1 MTYQILV
8 VGTGI
13 FNVAMFSHT
22 AHLKY
27 LLIIIPHLDIERFSE
42 DVNTL
47 SSKLAVGE
55 SHEIISRLDFVKYRL
70 IELYKRN
77 LVKINH
83 STMELVCARHL
94 IHYGYTVDVEKQL
107 TDILVCDLFATK
119 GDGET
124 IVEIETGFIPPEH
137 ALDPLSYYSARIAS
151 KIARYSKF
159 ANQFILATPPVSI
172 LSIPKVF
179 GRPPRYRRRDEIE
192 RVKLLCDRYYRN
204 PPITLNEIQ
213 SARLHMIYIINIDD
227 GKIIEMDIE
236 SYFEAIG
243 SMMALSNS
251 QVANL

>member
-1 MTYQILV
+1 MLY
-8 VGTGI
+8 
-13 FNVAMFSHT
+13 FCHT
-22 AHLKY
+22 AYLKY
-27 LLIIIPHLDIERFSE
+27 LLIIISHLDLERFTE

-47 SSKLAVGE
+47 SSKLVEQE
-55 SHEIISRLDFVKYRL
+55 SDEVVRKLDFVKYRL
-70 IELYKRN
+70 IELYKKK

-107 TDILVCDLFATK
+107 TNILVCDLFATK

-159 ANQFILATPPVSI
+159 SNQFVLATPPVSI

-179 GRPPRYRRRDEIE
+179 GRPPRYRKSSEVE
-192 RVKLLCDRYYRN
+192 QVKSLCDRYYRN
-204 PPITLNEIQ
+204 PLVSVNDIQ
-213 SARLHMIYIINIDD
+213 TARLHMIYIINIDD
-227 GKIIEMDIE
+227 GRITEMDIE

-243 SMMALSNS
+243 SMMSLSDSKATN
-251 QVANL
+251 Q

>member
-1 MTYQILV
+1 
-8 VGTGI
+8 
-13 FNVAMFSHT
+13 MFLHT

-27 LLIIIPHLDIERFSE
+27 LLIIISHLDIERFSE

-179 GRPPRYRRRDEIE
+179 GQPPRYRRRDEIE

-213 SARLHMIYIINIDD
+213 AARLHMIYIINIDD
-227 GKIIEMDIE
+227 GKIIEMDVE

-243 SMMALSNS
+243 SMMSLSNS
-251 QVANL
+251 KAANL

>member
-1 MTYQILV
+1 
-8 VGTGI
+8 
-13 FNVAMFSHT
+13 
-22 AHLKY
+22 
-27 LLIIIPHLDIERFSE
+27 LLIIIAHLDLERFTE
-42 DVNTL
+42 DVTTL
-47 SSKLAVGE
+47 SSKLVAEE
-55 SHEIISRLDFVKYRL
+55 SDEVVRKMDFVKYRL
-70 IELYKRN
+70 IELYKKN

-107 TDILVCDLFATK
+107 TNILVCDLFATK

-159 ANQFILATPPVSI
+159 SNQFVLATPPVSI

-179 GRPPRYRRRDEIE
+179 GRPPRYRKHSEVE
-192 RVKLLCDRYYRN
+192 QVKSLCDKYYRN
-204 PPITLNEIQ
+204 PPVSLNEIQ
-213 SARLHMIYIINIDD
+213 TARLHMVYIINIDD
-227 GKIIEMDIE
+227 GRITEMDIE

-243 SMMALSNS
+243 SMMSLSNS
-251 QVANL
+251 KSTNP